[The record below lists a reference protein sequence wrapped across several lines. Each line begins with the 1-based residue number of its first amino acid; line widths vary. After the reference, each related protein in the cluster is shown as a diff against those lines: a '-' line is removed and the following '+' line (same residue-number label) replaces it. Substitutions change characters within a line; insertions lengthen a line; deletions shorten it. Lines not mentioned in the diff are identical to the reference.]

1 MSPLYNLVIDF
12 LEIELYDKLIN
23 VENLY
28 IKKDGMVFGYLDF

>member
-23 VENLY
+23 LENLY
-28 IKKDGMVFGYLDF
+28 IKKDGMGY